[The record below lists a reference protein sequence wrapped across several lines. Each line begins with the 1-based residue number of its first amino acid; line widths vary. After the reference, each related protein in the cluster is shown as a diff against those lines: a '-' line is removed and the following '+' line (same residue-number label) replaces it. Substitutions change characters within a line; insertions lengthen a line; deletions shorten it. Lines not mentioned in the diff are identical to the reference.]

1 MELEVYWLDRAVDRL
16 HDIYS
21 YYALKAGERVA
32 GKLVEGI
39 IDSTLRLKVQPEMGQ
54 IEEALADRAE
64 GFRYLVFKNYK
75 IVYRIN
81 MQHKRVEI
89 ALVFD
94 TRQNP
99 TKMREVQ

>member
-1 MELEVYWLDRAVDRL
+1 
-16 HDIYS
+16 
-21 YYALKAGERVA
+21 
-32 GKLVEGI
+32 
-39 IDSTLRLKVQPEMGQ
+39 MGQ